1 MSPITEGIP
10 SLPLRRCEVHLPPT
24 GTRPVTAAPSDES
37 VAADSGVFDASQE
50 NLKATQRGDFD
61 EDSVDTAQMKLGLSY
76 DVDREALIV
85 CIDQAKG
92 LKALGNTTQNKEVFA
107 KAVLLPSSPS
117 ESCVMETKRCDYQDN
132 PVFEEQF
139 HIPVPEVRGQIW
151 PTDHW
156 LINWLPDD
164 LNDRFLSDWPLTD
177 WLTTDWL
184 TDCFTHWLS
193 DWLSEFLIDFLT
205 CGLTHCRNPWL
216 IACLA
221 EWLTDLLTP

>member
-177 WLTTDWL
+177 YWLTNWLFHSLTFWLNFWL
-184 TDCFTHWLS
+184 TFWLA
-193 DWLSEFLIDFLT
+193 DWQTVEIPDLSLAWQNDSLT
-205 CGLTHCRNPWL
+205 YRLRNWL
-216 IACLA
+216 I
-221 EWLTDLLTP
+221 E